1 MNTPLSVLALAALA
15 FAALSGCSGEPRL
28 SYQGNI
34 KPLLD
39 AKCVSCHVPGGP
51 GTEKSGLRL
60 DSYEAMMK
68 GTRFGPVVVAGS
80 SVSSTLYRLVAGQA
94 DPSIRMPHGQ
104 AALPETDVQ
113 MIADWIDQGAKY

>member
-1 MNTPLSVLALAALA
+1 MNAPLSTVALSALALV
-15 FAALSGCSGEPRL
+15 ALSGCSGEPSL
-28 SYQGNI
+28 TYQGNI

-51 GTEKSGLRL
+51 GYEKSGLRL
-60 DSYEAMMK
+60 DSYDAMMK

-80 SVSSTLYRLVAGQA
+80 SVSSTLYRLVSGQA

-104 AALPETDVQ
+104 AALPEADVKL
-113 MIADWIDQGAKY
+113 IADWIDQGAKY